1 METIADVHAANVGII
16 STARAQVFVNSGQ
29 TEEQARFIW
38 DYTQSKAPG
47 REMTYLVLTHHHLDH
62 CFAASFFDERHA
74 LIYGHRSFGSC
85 MAEMRKHLGANDY
98 REMIEAFLK
107 IDSDICQRYVGSV
120 HPVSP
125 HRHVGEETSIAINGE
140 EVTVLHM
147 PGHTECQ
154 LAVYHPKSRIL
165 FAGDAINE
173 RAGPVTIFSDA
184 SDWRRWVAGLEKL
197 KKLGFAGLFIKR
209 YSKAGQLFNQLFNGH
224 FFIIFHDIILI
235 IISDK
240 SSLLFSYEALTKN
253 IVVYSKYE

>member
-1 METIADVHAANVGII
+1 MERPGLGTPRTHDLGGGVHAILDMETIADVHAANVGII

-38 DYTQSKAPG
+38 NYTQSKAPG
-47 REMTYLVLTHHHLDH
+47 REVTYLVLTHHHLDH

-140 EVTVLHM
+140 EVTVLHL

-197 KKLGFAGLFIKR
+197 KKLEIETIVP
-209 YSKAGQLFNQLFNGH
+209 GH
-224 FFIIFHDIILI
+224 GELCGPEIIDDHIAALEKKIA
-235 IISDK
+235 
-240 SSLLFSYEALTKN
+240 EAA
-253 IVVYSKYE
+253 